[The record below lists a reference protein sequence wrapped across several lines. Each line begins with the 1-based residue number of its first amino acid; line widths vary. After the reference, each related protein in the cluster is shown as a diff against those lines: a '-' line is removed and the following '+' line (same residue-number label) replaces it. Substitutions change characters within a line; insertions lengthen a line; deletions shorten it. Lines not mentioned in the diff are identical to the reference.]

1 MQTIQFFK
9 QLLCVSP
16 LLVSLCWSVTVT
28 ATTEPTPA
36 APAQPPAVASST
48 QLPWVQKHRFVLHQF
63 KTQQG
68 AVIEQVQIGWEAYG
82 KLNADKSNVILITHH
97 FSGSS
102 HAAGRYQASDAVPGY
117 WDSIIG
123 PGKAIDTN
131 RFYVISSDTLVNLNA
146 FDPTVITTGPAS
158 INPAT
163 GKPYGLDFP
172 LVTIADFVEVQKAL
186 LDSLGIRQLYA
197 VAGPSMGSF
206 QALEWASRYPERV
219 QRVIPAIGTAFI
231 DSYTALKL
239 QRWAEPILLD
249 PNWQQGNYYHSKAQ
263 PNQAQPSQGLTYAL
277 AAVTLDAMHPLAMA
291 KQFTAPAQDRSA
303 QQDIR
308 TPLLAQQQLLALAQ
322 SRSKLM
328 DANHL
333 LYLVRASQLWRVGLG
348 DDWQQAI
355 RRIKAPVLW
364 LPARNDLLLT
374 PAMATT
380 SQQALQRS
388 SNNQLALIDGES
400 GHLDGLRHINSQQQ
414 LIRQFLAQP
423 VR

>member
-1 MQTIQFFK
+1 MQPSRFLHQF
-9 QLLCVSP
+9 LRLST
-16 LLVSLCWSVTVT
+16 LLVSLCWHHTVIAQVT
-28 ATTEPTPA
+28 
-36 APAQPPAVASST
+36 APAQATPATQSQQSALAQT
-48 QLPWVQKHRFVLHQF
+48 KQLPWVQKHRFVLHQF

-82 KLNADKSNVILITHH
+82 QLNADKSNVILITHH

-102 HAAGRYQASDAVPGY
+102 HAAGRYQASDAAPGY

-249 PNWQQGNYYHSKAQ
+249 PNWQQGNYYQSKT
-263 PNQAQPSQGLTYAL
+263 PPRQGLTYAL

-291 KQFTAPAQDRSA
+291 KQFTAPAQDSPA

-322 SRSKLM
+322 KRSKLM

-400 GHLDGLRHINSQQQ
+400 GHLDGLRHIDSLQP

-423 VR
+423 VN